1 MSQSSGPSLIRH
13 YREQMSESD
22 ISLMGGER
30 TMTTSTA
37 ISRMMINSILEAD
50 VCGDVRFCR

>member
-1 MSQSSGPSLIRH
+1 MNKSGVALRGS
-13 YREQMSESD
+13 
-22 ISLMGGER
+22 ER

-50 VCGDVRFCR
+50 VCENVGFQ